1 MLEKPIAF
9 VMFISK
15 REHNYLHNA
24 LLMRDFVLLFSF
36 ILCVL
41 VLRTWQCNI
50 LPLGLH
56 IWFKNK
62 IDSVEN
68 DMWEKVLNWMLSFCV
83 LGWNL

>member
-41 VLRTWQCNI
+41 VLRT
-50 LPLGLH
+50 
-56 IWFKNK
+56 
-62 IDSVEN
+62 
-68 DMWEKVLNWMLSFCV
+68 
-83 LGWNL
+83 